1 MPKTPANHQRPGKK
15 HWPNSPSQ
23 TRKDPALW
31 TLWSQDFWPPKPWD
45 HKFLWSKPIW
55 YISLVAQ
62 AVKRLPTMWE
72 TWVRSLG
79 REDPLEKEMATH
91 CSTLAW
97 KIPWMEEPGRLRV
110 RGVAKSR
117 TQLSDF
123 TLSPFVVFCYNNP
136 GKWIQTLCSV
146 IHELDKNVNCIWGIF
161 KRRFFTIAISI
172 AFFHFTSTRPQL
184 NK

>member
-15 HWPNSPSQ
+15 HWPNSLTDSKGPSPV
-23 TRKDPALW
+23 D
-31 TLWSQDFWPPKPWD
+31 TLISRLLASKTMRPQISVVQAHLIDFPGGSDGKASAYNVGDLGSIPGSRRSSGEGNGNPLQYSCPENPMDERAW
-45 HKFLWSKPIW
+45 
-55 YISLVAQ
+55 Q
-62 AVKRLPTMWE
+62 AT
-72 TWVRSLG
+72 
-79 REDPLEKEMATH
+79 
-91 CSTLAW
+91 
-97 KIPWMEEPGRLRV
+97 V

-117 TQLSDF
+117 TWLSDF

-161 KRRFFTIAISI
+161 KRRFVTIAISI
-172 AFFHFTSTRPQL
+172 AFFHVTSTRPQL